1 MNLCEYVGLDRFA
14 HSLTVLAKLHL

>member
-1 MNLCEYVGLDRFA
+1 MNLCEYVGLDRFV